1 MNPLLAQAGVGMSG
15 LSLGGSAMVPSMGVG
30 GMGVGTMGIGMGGLN
45 MGGMGVGLPSI
56 GAGMGGIGMGGMG
69 QVNGLS
75 NVIMVTNLPLA
86 LEETQVKE
94 LVGTFGEVKAFNL
107 IKSAGLSQSAVLEY
121 TNNSVTDEAI
131 LGLNKLEIADFKLAV
146 QRVPIESAAILLQP
160 SSTSVNAATATAAAL
175 TNLLTNQS
183 NQSQSSP
190 TIPLIDPTAD
200 PLTTLTPTRILRL
213 SNMTMPED
221 LTDDEAYSELQ
232 EDVLEECSKYGQI
245 VSIEIPRP
253 VQAGGDPGMYN
264 SNYNSIHIY
273 VKIIHA
279 YTVYV

>member
-1 MNPLLAQAGVGMSG
+1 MGGLGMNPLLAQAGMGMAG
-15 LSLGGSAMVPSMGVG
+15 LSLGGSAMIPSMGG
-30 GMGVGTMGIGMGGLN
+30 GMGAGPMMGGLN
-45 MGGMGVGLPSI
+45 MGGLGGMGLPSI
-56 GAGMGGIGMGGMG
+56 GAGIGIGGMG
-69 QVNGLS
+69 QVSGLS

-121 TNNSVTDEAI
+121 TNSAVTDEAI

-146 QRVPIESAAILLQP
+146 QRVPLESAAILLQP

-183 NQSQSSP
+183 QSATTP
-190 TIPLIDPTAD
+190 TLPIIDPTAD
-200 PLTTLTPTRILRL
+200 PLITLQPTRILRL

-221 LTDDEAYSELQ
+221 LIDDEAYSELQ

>member
-1 MNPLLAQAGVGMSG
+1 MGGLGMNPLLAQAGMGMSG
-15 LSLGGSAMVPSMGVG
+15 LSLGGSAMVPSMGG
-30 GMGVGTMGIGMGGLN
+30 GMGAGSMGMGMGGLN
-45 MGGMGVGLPSI
+45 MGGLGGMGLPSM
-56 GAGMGGIGMGGMG
+56 GASTGGMSMGMNGMGGMG
-69 QVNGLS
+69 QIGGGLS

-107 IKSAGLSQSAVLEY
+107 IKSAGISQSAVLEY
-121 TNNSVTDEAI
+121 SNSAVTDEAI

-160 SSTSVNAATATAAAL
+160 SSTSINAATATAAAL

-183 NQSQSSP
+183 AQSQSSP
-190 TIPLIDPTAD
+190 TLPAIDPTAD
-200 PLTTLTPTRILRL
+200 PLTTLQPTRILRL

-221 LTDDEAYSELQ
+221 LIDDEAYGELQ

-253 VQAGGDPGMYN
+253 VQAGGDPGM
-264 SNYNSIHIY
+264 
-273 VKIIHA
+273 
-279 YTVYV
+279 

>member
-1 MNPLLAQAGVGMSG
+1 MLIGMGGIGMNPLLAQTGMGMSG
-15 LSLGGSAMVPSMGVG
+15 LSLGGSAMVPSMGG
-30 GMGVGTMGIGMGGLN
+30 GMGGGSMGMGMGGLN
-45 MGGMGVGLPSI
+45 MGGLGGMGLPSM
-56 GAGMGGIGMGGMG
+56 GASMGGMSMGMSSMGGMG
-69 QVNGLS
+69 QIGGGLS

-107 IKSAGLSQSAVLEY
+107 IKSAGISQSAVLEY
-121 TNNSVTDEAI
+121 TNSTVTDEAI

-160 SSTSVNAATATAAAL
+160 SSTSINAATATAAAL

-190 TIPLIDPTAD
+190 TLPTIDPTAD
-200 PLTTLTPTRILRL
+200 PLTTLSPTRILRL

-221 LTDDEAYSELQ
+221 LADDEAYGELQ

-253 VQAGGDPGMYN
+253 VQAGGDPGSY
-264 SNYNSIHIY
+264 I
-273 VKIIHA
+273 
-279 YTVYV
+279 